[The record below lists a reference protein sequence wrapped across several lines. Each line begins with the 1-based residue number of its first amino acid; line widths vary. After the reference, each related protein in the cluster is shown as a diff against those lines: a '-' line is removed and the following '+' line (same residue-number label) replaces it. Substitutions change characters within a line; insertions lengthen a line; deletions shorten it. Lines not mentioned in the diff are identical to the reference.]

1 MSSCELP
8 LPGQPISA
16 SPRVSAKGSR
26 LHRFRAARSP
36 GEPHLWDGV
45 PVQDYKPV
53 ADHHCG
59 VLRSVL
65 IGEAG
70 ERTRFHVRYF
80 EIAPGGYS
88 TLEHHRHEHVVIVLR
103 GGGEVRLGET
113 WHAVGFGDTVYV
125 APDEVHRLRNR
136 GEEPF
141 GFLCMVDAE
150 RDRPV
155 AVSQARP

>member
-16 SPRVSAKGSR
+16 ASRVSEKGSR
-26 LHRFRAARSP
+26 LHRFRAAESAASP
-36 GEPHLWDGV
+36 HVWAGV
-45 PVQDYKPV
+45 PLQEYKPV

-59 VLRSVL
+59 VSRSVL
-65 IGEAG
+65 IGESG
-70 ERTRFHVRYF
+70 EQTRFHLRYF

-88 TLEHHRHEHVVIVLR
+88 TLEHHRHEHVVVVLR
-103 GGGEVRLGET
+103 GSGEVRLDGN

-125 APDEVHRLRNR
+125 APDEVHQLRNH

-141 GFLCMVDAE
+141 GFLCLVDAE
-150 RDRPV
+150 RDKPV
-155 AVSQARP
+155 VSQARP